1 MGMKLPYTL
10 KQDRLRMLKD
20 RVKEKKSLYRPEQA
34 LRVHEGGRLSAFCTH
49 CLYPPGNIPVRG

>member
-10 KQDRLRMLKD
+10 KQDRLRMLED

-34 LRVHEGGRLSAFCTH
+34 LRVHEGGRLSAFCTSY
-49 CLYPPGNIPVRG
+49 LYSPRNIPVRG

>member
-10 KQDRLRMLKD
+10 KQDRLRILED
-20 RVKEKKSLYRPEQA
+20 RVKEKKSMYRPEQA
-34 LRVHEGGRLSAFCTH
+34 LRVHEGGKIVSLFTS